1 MKLSPFPPTISCCNR
16 PERRNGFGI
25 PNFCQIRTGHPDFQ
39 GPIVL
44 TSQAF
49 VPLVSLKVSAHCV
62 TDVSPRSFLSNVAKR
77 SSELFE

>member
-1 MKLSPFPPTISCCNR
+1 MDYEQIRFDVAEQVATVTLNR

-25 PNFCQIRTGHPDFQ
+25 PNFCLIRTGHPDFQ

-62 TDVSPRSFLSNVAKR
+62 MDASLRSFSMM
-77 SSELFE
+77 